1 MTKKKFIAHE
11 ELGLTHSIHPR
22 DLIEKRA
29 GVAAHLF
36 DLDAIVNDLELELDD
51 AVSDV
56 RDDITVV
63 WGSDTMLFDDDAA
76 PLSTE
81 EASDIRE
88 NIKDID
94 LNKVF
99 GAHVQ
104 LTTAHVN

>member
-1 MTKKKFIAHE
+1 MTTNLSARE

-22 DLIEKRA
+22 TLVEQIA
-29 GVAAHLF
+29 GGAQVF
-36 DLDAIVNDLELELDD
+36 DLDAIVNDLELKLDD

-56 RDDITVV
+56 RDDITVL
-63 WGSDTMLFDDDAA
+63 WGSDTMLFDDGVT
-76 PLSTE
+76 PLNTE

-88 NIKDID
+88 NIKGID
-94 LNKVF
+94 LDKVF

>member
-1 MTKKKFIAHE
+1 MATNLTAHE

-22 DLIEKRA
+22 TLVEQIA
-29 GVAAHLF
+29 GGMQVF

-56 RDDITVV
+56 RDDITVL
-63 WGSDTMLFDDDAA
+63 WGEDTMLFDDGAA

-81 EASDIRE
+81 ETSDIRE
-88 NIKDID
+88 NIMGID
-94 LNKVF
+94 LNKIF

-104 LTTAHVN
+104 LATAHVN

>member
-1 MTKKKFIAHE
+1 MTTNLSAHE

-22 DLIEKRA
+22 TLVEQIA
-29 GVAAHLF
+29 GGTQVF

-63 WGSDTMLFDDDAA
+63 WGSDTMLFDDGAA

-94 LNKVF
+94 LNKIF

-104 LTTAHVN
+104 LATAHVN